1 MPSVLAESPSTT
13 DARRKKSFFRND
25 LEVHICWRNVNSR
38 QLEQLKLLSPA
49 ASQDQKRS
57 SVCPAFGHQTQM
69 ASMHIISLHI
79 GKQRWDPRA
88 TTCIPSPSSHFCK
101 GISVL
106 FWLSDIVGTPKA
118 LTGCH
123 KMTLSL
129 TRCQRLEGI
138 TSMQKNGITR
148 HFTWT
153 FLFFRMLIDFSP
165 ALSPTLPTNI
175 ARRKNEHE
183 FFTKFS
189 WRLSGTEIV
198 SSTARPEILA
208 TDTTQL
214 TGQHD
219 RAGGSGPCR

>member
-138 TSMQKNGITR
+138 TSMQKKRNY
-148 HFTWT
+148 
-153 FLFFRMLIDFSP
+153 SP
-165 ALSPTLPTNI
+165 L
-175 ARRKNEHE
+175 HMD
-183 FFTKFS
+183 
-189 WRLSGTEIV
+189 
-198 SSTARPEILA
+198 ILVFQNA
-208 TDTTQL
+208 HRFL
-214 TGQHD
+214 TGSFTD
-219 RAGGSGPCR
+219 SPN